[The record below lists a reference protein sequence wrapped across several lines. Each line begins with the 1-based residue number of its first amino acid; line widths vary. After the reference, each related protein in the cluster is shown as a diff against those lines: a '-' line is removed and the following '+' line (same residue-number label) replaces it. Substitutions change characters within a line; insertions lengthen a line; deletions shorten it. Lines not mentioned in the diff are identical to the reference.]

1 MTMNLTL
8 IFILAAIAVI
18 AVMTMF
24 AASPSVRDAALKLTR
39 ALPNGAAT
47 VYASPGIDLG
57 KVTSQG
63 SNPGEIEFLLSA
75 PAMNTT
81 QMPDAKTM
89 KYSILLDTVDPIDG
103 SSVAEHTDILT
114 QTGAGGAGCAAASVR
129 FRIRSDANRIV
140 GFKIAGSASGD
151 ASGVSATLELLG

>member
-1 MTMNLTL
+1 MNLTL
-8 IFILAAIAVI
+8 ILIMATIAVI
-18 AVMTMF
+18 AASTMF
-24 AASPSVRDAALKLTR
+24 AASPSVRDAALKISR

-63 SNPGEIEFLLSA
+63 TNPGEMEFLLSA
-75 PAMNTT
+75 PAVDTT
-81 QMPDAKTM
+81 QCPDAKTL

-103 SSVAEHTDILT
+103 SSVAEYTDLIT
-114 QTGAGGAGCAAASVR
+114 QTGAGGAGAAAATKK

-140 GFKIAGSASGD
+140 GFKIVGSASGD